1 MNLFGRQQT
10 PDDERRKRS
19 QEQMALGGLPLDA
32 EDRLRELHG
41 RADFFTSNLSVSE
54 FVLAAD
60 DGLRPLGQ
68 VMGSTIYHIGWQ
80 YTPVYQSGEMTT
92 LSHAQYQARMLALS
106 RLQQEAER
114 LGAHGVIGVRM
125 IGKTQGWG
133 KNLLEFTAIGTAVRW
148 PNAGPPGFPFACA
161 LSGQELWALGE
172 AGHIP
177 VGVAL
182 GTCVYYQIASPETT
196 QLMQGGLF
204 NGAARVNQEIRDYA
218 QGFYEARL
226 HAMTRMEEDAAC
238 HHADGI
244 IGVEIGHTLEER
256 EVEIEVNERKQRRRD
271 CIVTFTALGTAI
283 RSFPSNPWSV
293 QSVMPLNK

>member
-1 MNLFGRQQT
+1 MAFFKPESR
-10 PDDERRKRS
+10 DEWRRKRS
-19 QEQMALGGLPLDA
+19 QEQLALGGLPLNA
-32 EDRLRELHG
+32 EHRLRRLTENRRL
-41 RADFFTSNLSVSE
+41 FTSAFSINEFALMASV
-54 FVLAAD
+54 
-60 DGLRPLGQ
+60 RIQPLGQ
-68 VMGSTIYHIGWQ
+68 VTGSSAFHVGWQ
-80 YTPVYQSGEMTT
+80 PVPVYSSTELAT
-92 LSHAQYQARMLALS
+92 LTQAQNQVRRLALV
-106 RLQQEAER
+106 RMQKEAER
-114 LGAHGVIGVRM
+114 LGAHGVIGVRLT
-125 IGKTQGWG
+125 GKTQGWG
-133 KNLLEFTAIGTAVRW
+133 KNLLEITAIGTAVRW
-148 PNAGPPGFPFACA
+148 PDAGPPGFPFACA